1 MTAEIKGRCV
11 RGQRSVLLGVKM
23 SREIRFLA
31 CGDEEKDAWTKV
43 WGMLKC
49 VVGVRNSGGVRSFA
63 LAGSSVGFTSPLE

>member
-11 RGQRSVLLGVKM
+11 REQRSVLAVEI

-31 CGDEEKDAWTKV
+31 CRDEEKDAWTKV

-49 VVGVRNSGGVRSFA
+49 VVGVRRGRSFA